1 MDPAPAPIIEE
12 EEPNIRARIALVVAS
27 AILVSGSLLLSF
39 VLKDPWNL
47 SRPLGLLAIL
57 IGMAPIAAS
66 FVRELME
73 KRFGVD
79 GLVVTAV
86 TATALL
92 GEYAAA
98 AIVALMLNAGELL
111 EDYISN
117 RSRRSL
123 HTLLKGAPRVAHV
136 LTEGEESEIPAGE
149 VAPGMT
155 VVVRTGDLVP
165 VDGVVLSGRAS
176 VNEATLT
183 GEPFPVPKSSGSELL
198 SGSVVEVGYLLF
210 EASSPAEDSTYG
222 RIISLV
228 RQSLARRAP
237 IERIADRYARWFAPV
252 ILALAFGA
260 WWATAD
266 VVRAIS
272 VLVVACPCSL
282 VLATPTAV
290 VASMGKCAKRGILV
304 KGGDVLENAAKVQ
317 AVLFDKTGTLT
328 LSSPRVVRI
337 VPIAG
342 VEPDEILSVAASAE
356 MYSEHALG
364 KAIVREARRRALT
377 VREPDEFDV
386 LPGMGVLSK
395 VADAEVLV
403 GNEELL
409 RHVGIDAA
417 TLAALPDG
425 IADGTT
431 KVFVARN
438 GQFVGTLCFEDT
450 PRRGI
455 KETVQGLRRQGI
467 ERFALI
473 TGDEVEAS
481 RQVAAL
487 AGIAEVQGSLL
498 PEDKVKVVETLRR
511 QGLTVLMVGDGVN
524 DAPALAAANVAVAV
538 GDTATDASLEVADV
552 ALLEAD
558 LEKIAWFV
566 THARRTRRIILQS
579 ILFGLALNF
588 AGILLAFL
596 GWISPL
602 GAAALHEGNAL
613 VVVLNSARL
622 ALGP

>member
-12 EEPNIRARIALVVAS
+12 EEPNIRARIALVVVS

-47 SRPLGLLAIL
+47 SQPLGLLAIL
-57 IGMAPIAAS
+57 IGIAPITAS

-73 KRFGVD
+73 RRFGVD

-123 HTLLKGAPRVAHV
+123 HALLKGAPRVAHV
-136 LTEGEESEIPAGE
+136 LTEGEEREIPADE

-198 SGSVVEVGYLLF
+198 SGSVVEAGYLLF
-210 EASSPAEDSTYG
+210 EASSAAQDSTYG

-237 IERIADRYARWFAPV
+237 IERIADRYARWFTPV

-290 VASMGKCAKRGILV
+290 VASMGKSAKRGILV

-328 LSSPRVVRI
+328 LSSPRIVRV

-450 PRRGI
+450 PRKGI

-498 PEDKVKVVETLRR
+498 PEDKVRVVETLRR

-558 LEKIAWFV
+558 LEKVAWFV
-566 THARRTRRIILQS
+566 THARRTRRIILQN

-622 ALGP
+622 ALGR

>member
-1 MDPAPAPIIEE
+1 
-12 EEPNIRARIALVVAS
+12 
-27 AILVSGSLLLSF
+27 
-39 VLKDPWNL
+39 
-47 SRPLGLLAIL
+47 
-57 IGMAPIAAS
+57 
-66 FVRELME
+66 
-73 KRFGVD
+73 
-79 GLVVTAV
+79 
-86 TATALL
+86 
-92 GEYAAA
+92 
-98 AIVALMLNAGELL
+98 
-111 EDYISN
+111 
-117 RSRRSL
+117 
-123 HTLLKGAPRVAHV
+123 
-136 LTEGEESEIPAGE
+136 
-149 VAPGMT
+149 
-155 VVVRTGDLVP
+155 
-165 VDGVVLSGRAS
+165 
-176 VNEATLT
+176 
-183 GEPFPVPKSSGSELL
+183 
-198 SGSVVEVGYLLF
+198 
-210 EASSPAEDSTYG
+210 
-222 RIISLV
+222 
-228 RQSLARRAP
+228 
-237 IERIADRYARWFAPV
+237 
-252 ILALAFGA
+252 
-260 WWATAD
+260 
-266 VVRAIS
+266 
-272 VLVVACPCSL
+272 
-282 VLATPTAV
+282 
-290 VASMGKCAKRGILV
+290 V

-328 LSSPRVVRI
+328 LSSPRVVRM

-342 VEPDEILSVAASAE
+342 VEPDEVLSVAASAE

-438 GQFVGTLCFEDT
+438 GQFVGTLYFEDT
-450 PRRGI
+450 PRKGI

-498 PEDKVKVVETLRR
+498 PEDKVRVVETLRR

-558 LEKIAWFV
+558 LEKVAWFV
-566 THARRTRRIILQS
+566 THARRTRRIILQN

-622 ALGP
+622 ALGR